1 MAGAEGQRM
10 PPPVPQRPPT
20 LDEVAERAHVS
31 RTVASRVINNG
42 PHVSRAK
49 RDAVEKAIRELGY
62 TPNRTAR
69 ALATRQTGVVVLAV
83 SGEGPELFADP
94 FFAQVIVGASAALEK
109 TDLHL
114 MLSLATPG
122 HGRQRLRTFLQ
133 TRGADGVMLVAM
145 RGHDQLIDIAAESGL
160 PTVFVGLPLHGT
172 PPFYVD
178 VDNVGGSRAATEH
191 LLRSGRRRIAMITG
205 PADTAVGRDRRRG
218 YTEALLLAGL
228 EPYATEPG
236 DFLEASGV
244 EAMRALLGAH
254 PDLDAVVA
262 ANDNMAAGALRV
274 LREAGR
280 TVPGDVAVVGF
291 DDLPV
296 AVHTEPKLSTV
307 HQPVQALGR
316 EAARMLT
323 ELLDGGQP
331 ESFILPTRL
340 VTRESA

>member
-1 MAGAEGQRM
+1 M
-10 PPPVPQRPPT
+10 PSPAPSRPPT
-20 LDEVAERAHVS
+20 LDEVAERAQVS

-62 TPNRTAR
+62 TPNRAAR
-69 ALATRQTGVVVLAV
+69 ALATRQSGVVVLAV
-83 SGEGPELFADP
+83 SGDGPEVFADP

-109 TDLHL
+109 TELHL
-114 MLSLATPG
+114 MLSLATSG
-122 HGRQRLRTFLQ
+122 HGRRRLHTFLQ

-145 RGHDQLIDIAAESGL
+145 RGHDPLIDIAAQSGV

-172 PPFYVD
+172 PPCYVD
-178 VDNVGGSRAATEH
+178 VDNVGGSRAATEY
-191 LLRSGRRRIAMITG
+191 LLNSGRRRIAMITG
-205 PADTAVGRDRRRG
+205 PVDTAVGRERHRG
-218 YTEALLLAGL
+218 YAEALLLAGL

-236 DFLEASGV
+236 DFLETSGV
-244 EAMRALLGAH
+244 AAMRALLSAR

-274 LREAGR
+274 LRDAGR

-291 DDLPV
+291 DDSPL
-296 AVHTEPKLSTV
+296 AVHTDPKLTTV

-316 EAARMLT
+316 EATRMLI
-323 ELLDGGQP
+323 ELLDGVQP
-331 ESFILPTRL
+331 ESCILPTKM
-340 VTRESA
+340 VVRESA